1 MQTGNLQHQYDLWSQ
16 AIGDTIKKV
25 EKISKKEYKKRCGRI
40 NKKPERIKEK
50 FFKQKQILDTKKKK
64 QRKERIKI
72 ISSLILTVIDK
83 HNR

>member
-25 EKISKKEYKKRCGRI
+25 EKITKKKYKKRCGRI

-50 FFKQKQILDTKKKK
+50 IFKQKQL
-64 QRKERIKI
+64 
-72 ISSLILTVIDK
+72 
-83 HNR
+83 

>member
-25 EKISKKEYKKRCGRI
+25 EKITKKEYKKRCGRI

>member
-50 FFKQKQILDTKKKK
+50 IFKQKQIIDTKKKTK
-64 QRKERIKI
+64 KRKNK
-72 ISSLILTVIDK
+72 
-83 HNR
+83 NN